1 MAKLW
6 AGRFE
11 KPTSALLD
19 DFQSTIPF
27 DQRLIRCDLI
37 GSIAHATML
46 GEQGIIPAKDSAAIV
61 EGLTAILADV
71 DAGKLTIDM
80 SAEDVHMFAEA
91 ELTQRIGEAGKRLH
105 TGRSRNDQVALD
117 VRMYAKEACA
127 HVDALLRKLL
137 ETLLTLA
144 KAHTHTVMTG
154 YTHLQKAQ
162 PVTLGFHLMAYV
174 QMFKRDVKRFR
185 LAWDEADVMPLGS
198 GALAGTTYPLN
209 RERVAELLGFSEV
222 TDNAMDGVSDRD
234 FLLSFLSAASIC
246 MMHLS
251 RFCEEL
257 ILWSTNEF
265 GTVTLDDA
273 FATGSSIMPQKKN
286 PDACELTRGKT
297 GRVYGDLMTL
307 LTVMKGLPLAY
318 NKDMQEDKEAF
329 FDAYDTLCKC
339 LPTFTEMLATATF
352 NADAMEKSAALGFTN
367 ATDLADYLVGKG
379 LPFRD
384 AHHVSGSLVAKCVKE
399 RRELGDLTLAELQA
413 ASPAFENDVY
423 EAIALQTCV
432 QRRSLRGGPAAQA
445 VEDSIR
451 RAQAWLETMRDEARR
466 SSAQAAYPCRALW
479 RSLAARTVCKT
490 FGRMV

>member
-19 DFQSTIPF
+19 DFQSSIPF
-27 DQRLIRCDLI
+27 DQRLLRCDLL
-37 GSIAHATML
+37 GSVAHATML
-46 GEQGIIPAKDSAAIV
+46 GEQGILTPEDSAAIV
-61 EGLTAILADV
+61 AGLQGMLNEVQAGTLQV
-71 DAGKLTIDM
+71 DMG
-80 SAEDVHMFAEA
+80 AEDVHMFAEA
-91 ELTQRIGEAGKRLH
+91 ELTARIGEAGKRLH

-117 VRMYAKEACA
+117 VRLYAKDACLQ
-127 HVDALLRKLL
+127 VDALLRELL
-137 ETLLTLA
+137 LTLLTLA
-144 KAHTHTVMTG
+144 EAHTRTVMPG

-185 LAWDEADVMPLGS
+185 LAYDEADVMPLGS

-209 RERVAELLGFSEV
+209 RERVAELLGFSDV

-234 FLLSFLSAASIC
+234 FLLSFLAAASIC

-265 GTVTLDDA
+265 GTATMDDA
-273 FATGSSIMPQKKN
+273 FSTGSSIMPQKKN

-297 GRVYGDLMTL
+297 GRVYGDLMAL

-329 FDAYDTLCKC
+329 FDAYDTLMKC
-339 LPTFTEMLATATF
+339 LPTFTAMLASARF
-352 NADAMEKSAALGFTN
+352 NAEALEKSAALGFTN

-384 AHHVSGSLVAKCVKE
+384 AHHVSGTLVGKCV
-399 RRELGDLTLAELQA
+399 RESRDLADLTLAEMREV
-413 ASPAFENDVY
+413 SPAFDADVY
-423 EAIALQTCV
+423 EAISLRACV
-432 QRRSLRGGPAAQA
+432 ERRSLRGGPAPDT
-445 VEDSIR
+445 VEASIR
-451 RAQAWLETMRDEARR
+451 RAQEWLEAMRDEARR
-466 SSAQAAYPCRALW
+466 
-479 RSLAARTVCKT
+479 
-490 FGRMV
+490 

>member
-11 KPTSALLD
+11 KPTNALLD
-19 DFQSTIPF
+19 DFQSSIPF
-27 DQRLIRCDLI
+27 DQRMLSCDVT

-46 GEQGIIPAKDSAAIV
+46 GEQGIISMEDSRLIV
-61 EGLTAILADV
+61 AGLQTILDEYN
-71 DAGKLTIDM
+71 AGTLEIDM
-80 SAEDVHMFAEA
+80 GAEDVHMFVEA
-91 ELTQRIGEAGKRLH
+91 LLTERIGDAGKRLH

-117 VRMYAKEACA
+117 VRMYARQACTN
-127 HVDALLRKLL
+127 VRALLLKLL
-137 ETLLTLA
+137 DVIVSLSEEHTETIMA
-144 KAHTHTVMTG
+144 G

-162 PVTLGFHLMAYV
+162 PITLAFHLMAYA
-174 QMFKRDVKRFR
+174 QMFMRDVKRFEN
-185 LAWDEADVMPLGS
+185 AYEEADVMPLGS

-222 TDNAMDGVSDRD
+222 TDNALDGVSDRD
-234 FLLSFLSAASIC
+234 FLITFLAAASTC

-265 GTVTLDDA
+265 STAVMDDG

-297 GRVYGDLMTL
+297 GRVYGDLMAL

-329 FDAYDTLCKC
+329 FDAYDTLMKC
-339 LPTFTEMLATATF
+339 LPTFTEMLRTTTF
-352 NADAMEKSAALGFTN
+352 RKEAMYESAGLGFTN
-367 ATDLADYLVGKG
+367 ATDLADYLVGKN

-384 AHHVSGSLVAKCVKE
+384 AHHVSGSLVGKCV
-399 RRELGDLTLAELQA
+399 RENRALTDLSLDELKA
-413 ASPAFENDVY
+413 AHPAFEEDVY
-423 EAIALQTCV
+423 EAISLEACV
-432 QRRSLRGGPAAQA
+432 ERRSLRGGPAPVA
-445 VEDSIR
+445 VKHSIE
-451 RAQAWLETMRDEARR
+451 RAKAWRKEHLLGEEA
-466 SSAQAAYPCRALW
+466 
-479 RSLAARTVCKT
+479 
-490 FGRMV
+490 

>member
-11 KPTSALLD
+11 KPTNALLD
-19 DFQSTIPF
+19 DFQSSIPF
-27 DQRLIRCDLI
+27 DQRLLECDVT

-46 GEQGIIPAKDSAAIV
+46 GEQGILTMEDAKAIV
-61 EGLTAILADV
+61 AGLEGILADYR
-71 DAGKLTIDM
+71 AGKLEIDM
-80 SAEDVHMFAEA
+80 GAEDVHMFVEA
-91 ELTQRIGEAGKRLH
+91 LLTERIGEAGKRLH

-117 VRMYAKEACA
+117 VRMYALQANTQVK
-127 HVDALLRKLL
+127 ALLMKLCQ
-137 ETLLTLA
+137 LLLDLA
-144 KAHTHTVMTG
+144 SEHKNTVMAG

-162 PVTLGFHLMAYV
+162 PITLGFHLMAYF
-174 QMFKRDVKRFR
+174 QMFKRDVQRFEH
-185 LAWDEADVMPLGS
+185 AYEEADVMPLGS

-222 TDNAMDGVSDRD
+222 TDNALDGVSDRD
-234 FLLSFLSAASIC
+234 FLISFLAAASTC

-265 GTVTLDDA
+265 STAIMDDG

-297 GRVYGDLMTL
+297 GRVYGDLMAL
-307 LTVMKGLPLAY
+307 LAVMKGLPLAY

-329 FDAYDTLCKC
+329 FDAYDTLMKC
-339 LPTFTEMLATATF
+339 LPTFTEMLRTTAF
-352 NADAMEKSAALGFTN
+352 KKDEMERSAGLGFTN

-384 AHHVSGSLVAKCVKE
+384 AHHVSGSLVGKCVKE
-399 RRELGDLTLAELQA
+399 NRALDDLSLEELKA
-413 ASPAFENDVY
+413 AHPAFEEDIY
-423 EAIALQTCV
+423 EAIALSTCV
-432 QRRSLRGGPAAQA
+432 QRRSLRGGPAPSA
-445 VEDSIR
+445 VEDSINR
-451 RAQAWLETMRDEARR
+451 GRQWMAQHSE
-466 SSAQAAYPCRALW
+466 
-479 RSLAARTVCKT
+479 
-490 FGRMV
+490 G

>member
-19 DFQSTIPF
+19 DFQSSIPF
-27 DQRLIRCDLI
+27 DQRLLECDI
-37 GSIAHATML
+37 TGSIAHATML
-46 GEQGIIPAKDSAAIV
+46 GEQGIISAEDAQAIV
-61 EGLTAILADV
+61 AGLGDILQEYR
-71 DAGKLTIDM
+71 AGRLAIDM
-80 SAEDVHMFAEA
+80 GAEDVHMFVEA
-91 ELTQRIGEAGKRLH
+91 LLTERIGEAGKRLH

-117 VRMYAKEACA
+117 VRMYARQACV
-127 HVDALLRKLL
+127 HTRGLLLKLL
-137 ETLLTLA
+137 DEIIALAQEHTETIMA
-144 KAHTHTVMTG
+144 G

-162 PVTLGFHLMAYV
+162 PITLAFHLMAYA
-174 QMFKRDVKRFR
+174 QMFMRDVTRFEH
-185 LAWDEADVMPLGS
+185 AYEEADVMPLGS

-209 RERVAELLGFSEV
+209 RERVAELLGFSQV
-222 TDNAMDGVSDRD
+222 TDNALDGVSDRD

-265 GTVTLDDA
+265 GTAVMDDG

-297 GRVYGDLMTL
+297 GRVYGDLMAL
-307 LTVMKGLPLAY
+307 LTVLKGLPLAY

-339 LPTFTEMLATATF
+339 LPTFTEMLRTTTF
-352 NADAMEKSAALGFTN
+352 RREAMYESAGLGFTN

-384 AHHVSGSLVAKCVKE
+384 AHHVSGSLVGKCV
-399 RRELGDLTLAELQA
+399 RENRSLTDLSLQELQQA
-413 ASPAFENDVY
+413 HPAFDQDVY
-423 EAIALQTCV
+423 EAISLETCV
-432 QRRSLRGGPAAQA
+432 RRRRLRGGPAPEA
-445 VEDSIR
+445 VRDSIE
-451 RAQAWLETMRDEARR
+451 RAMAWRARHSSEEQA
-466 SSAQAAYPCRALW
+466 
-479 RSLAARTVCKT
+479 
-490 FGRMV
+490 

>member
-19 DFQSTIPF
+19 DFQSSIPF
-27 DQRLIRCDLI
+27 DQRLLECDI
-37 GSIAHATML
+37 TGSIAHATML
-46 GEQGIIPAKDSAAIV
+46 GEQGIISAEDAQAIV
-61 EGLTAILADV
+61 AGLGAILQEYR
-71 DAGKLTIDM
+71 AGRLAIDM
-80 SAEDVHMFAEA
+80 GAEDVHMFVEA
-91 ELTQRIGEAGKRLH
+91 LLTERIGEAGKRLH

-117 VRMYAKEACA
+117 VRMYARQACA
-127 HVDALLRKLL
+127 HTRGLLLKLL
-137 ETLLTLA
+137 DGIIALAQEHTETIMA
-144 KAHTHTVMTG
+144 G

-162 PVTLGFHLMAYV
+162 PITLAFHLMAYA
-174 QMFKRDVKRFR
+174 QMFMRDVTRFEH
-185 LAWDEADVMPLGS
+185 AYEEADVMPLGS

-209 RERVAELLGFSEV
+209 RERVAELLGFSQV
-222 TDNAMDGVSDRD
+222 TDNALDGVSDRD

-265 GTVTLDDA
+265 GTAVMDDG

-297 GRVYGDLMTL
+297 GRVYGDLMAL

-339 LPTFTEMLATATF
+339 LPTFTEMLRATTF
-352 NADAMEKSAALGFTN
+352 RREAMYESAGLGFTN

-384 AHHVSGSLVAKCVKE
+384 AHHVSGSLVGKCV
-399 RRELGDLTLAELQA
+399 RENRSLTDLSLQELQQA
-413 ASPAFENDVY
+413 HPAFEQDVY
-423 EAIALQTCV
+423 EAISLEACV
-432 QRRSLRGGPAAQA
+432 RRRRLRGGPAPEA
-445 VEDSIR
+445 VRDSIE
-451 RAQAWLETMRDEARR
+451 RARAWRARHPSEEQA
-466 SSAQAAYPCRALW
+466 
-479 RSLAARTVCKT
+479 
-490 FGRMV
+490 

>member
-11 KPTSALLD
+11 KPTNALLD
-19 DFQSTIPF
+19 DFQSSIPF
-27 DQRLIRCDLI
+27 DQRMLECDVT

-46 GEQGIIPAKDSAAIV
+46 GEQGIISKEDADSIV
-61 EGLTAILADV
+61 AGLRTILDEYR
-71 DAGKLTIDM
+71 AGKLVIDM
-80 SAEDVHMFAEA
+80 GAEDVHMFVEA
-91 ELTQRIGEAGKRLH
+91 LLTERIGDAGKRLH

-117 VRMYAKEACA
+117 VRMYARQANT
-127 HVDALLRKLL
+127 HVRELLLKLL
-137 ETLLTLA
+137 DVIVALA
-144 KAHTHTVMTG
+144 DEHTHTIMAG

-162 PVTLGFHLMAYV
+162 PITLAFHLMAYA
-174 QMFKRDVKRFR
+174 QMFMRDVNRFEH
-185 LAWDEADVMPLGS
+185 AFEEADVMPLGS

-209 RERVAELLGFSEV
+209 RERVAELLDFSEV
-222 TDNAMDGVSDRD
+222 TDNALDGVSDRD

-265 GTVTLDDA
+265 GTAVMDDG

-297 GRVYGDLMTL
+297 GRVYGDLMAL

-339 LPTFTEMLATATF
+339 LPTFTEMLRTTSF
-352 NADAMEKSAALGFTN
+352 RKETMYESAGLGFTN

-384 AHHVSGSLVAKCVKE
+384 AHHVSGSLVGKCV
-399 RRELGDLTLAELQA
+399 RENRALTDLSMDELRA
-413 ASPAFENDVY
+413 ASALFEEDVY
-423 EAIALQTCV
+423 EAISLEACV
-432 QRRSLRGGPAAQA
+432 ERRSLRGGPAPVA
-445 VEDSIR
+445 VQNSIE
-451 RAQAWLETMRDEARR
+451 RAKAWR
-466 SSAQAAYPCRALW
+466 QKHPN
-479 RSLAARTVCKT
+479 
-490 FGRMV
+490 

>member
-19 DFQSTIPF
+19 DFQSSIPF
-27 DQRLIRCDLI
+27 DQRLLRCDLM

-46 GEQGIIPAKDSAAIV
+46 GEQGIIIAEDSAAIV
-61 EGLTAILADV
+61 AGLHAILADV
-71 DAGKLTIDM
+71 EAGKLAIDM
-80 SAEDVHMFAEA
+80 SSEDVHMFAEA
-91 ELTQRIGEAGKRLH
+91 ELTARIGEAGKRLH

-117 VRMYAKEACA
+117 VRMYAKEACLR
-127 HVDALLRKLL
+127 VDELLQKLL
-137 ETLLTLA
+137 ATLVTLS
-144 KAHTHTVMTG
+144 KQHTHTIMPG
-154 YTHLQKAQ
+154 YTHLQKGQ
-162 PVTLGFHLMAYV
+162 PVTLGFHLMAYF

-185 LAWDEADVMPLGS
+185 LAYDEADMMPLGS

-209 RERVAELLGFSEV
+209 RERVAELLGFSDV

-234 FLLSFLSAASIC
+234 FLLSFLAAACIC

-265 GTVTLDDA
+265 GTATMDDA

-297 GRVYGDLMTL
+297 GRVYGDLMAL

-339 LPTFTEMLATATF
+339 LPTFTEMLATTAF
-352 NADAMEKSAALGFTN
+352 NVDVMEKSAATGFTN

-384 AHHVSGSLVAKCVKE
+384 AHHVSGTLVGKCVKE
-399 RRELGDLTLAELQA
+399 HRNLSDLTLTEMQTVYP
-413 ASPAFENDVY
+413 SFEQDVY
-423 EAIALQTCV
+423 EAISLTACV
-432 QRRSLRGGPAAQA
+432 ERRKLRGGPAPEA

-451 RAQAWLETMRDEARR
+451 RAEAWLEAIRDEAKR
-466 SSAQAAYPCRALW
+466 
-479 RSLAARTVCKT
+479 
-490 FGRMV
+490 

>member
-11 KPTSALLD
+11 KPTNALLD
-19 DFQSTIPF
+19 DFQSSIPF
-27 DQRLIRCDLI
+27 DQRLLECDVT

-46 GEQGIIPAKDSAAIV
+46 GEQGILTMEDSKQIV
-61 EGLTAILADV
+61 AGLEDILADYR
-71 DAGKLTIDM
+71 AGKLAIDM
-80 SAEDVHMFAEA
+80 GAEDVHMFVEA
-91 ELTQRIGEAGKRLH
+91 LLTERIGDAGKRLH

-117 VRMYAKEACA
+117 VRMYALQANTQVK
-127 HVDALLRKLL
+127 ALLMKLCQ
-137 ETLLTLA
+137 LLLDLA
-144 KAHTHTVMTG
+144 QEHKHTVMPG

-162 PVTLGFHLMAYV
+162 PITLAFHLMAYF
-174 QMFKRDVKRFR
+174 QMFKRDVQRFEN
-185 LAWDEADVMPLGS
+185 AYDEADVMPLGS

-222 TDNAMDGVSDRD
+222 TDNALDGVSDRD

-265 GTVTLDDA
+265 STAIMDDG

-297 GRVYGDLMTL
+297 GRVYGDLMAL

-329 FDAYDTLCKC
+329 FDAYDTLMKC
-339 LPTFTEMLATATF
+339 LPTFTEMLRTVSF
-352 NADAMEKSAALGFTN
+352 KKDEMEKSAGLGFTN

-384 AHHVSGSLVAKCVKE
+384 AHHVSGSLVGKCVKE
-399 RRELGDLTLAELQA
+399 NRALDDLSLEELRA
-413 ASPAFENDVY
+413 AHPAFEEDIY
-423 EAIALQTCV
+423 EAISLSACV
-432 QRRSLRGGPAAQA
+432 ERRSLRGGPAPSA
-445 VEDSIR
+445 VEDSIQR
-451 RAQAWLETMRDEARR
+451 GLKWMAKHTED
-466 SSAQAAYPCRALW
+466 
-479 RSLAARTVCKT
+479 
-490 FGRMV
+490 